1 MVSWIIC
8 NECKT
13 HQRVYA
19 KGLCGK
25 CYRKSRINYRKNK
38 NAEKYAKAKKENRCI
53 KCLKKVKPKLIVP
66 TKCKECMEKIRQY
79 NLNYHEKNKK

>member
-1 MVSWIIC
+1 MASWIIC
-8 NECKT
+8 DECKT

-19 KGLCGK
+19 KGLCIRCLK
-25 CYRKSRINYRKNK
+25 NQRIN
-38 NAEKYAKAKKENRCI
+38 EKYTKAKKENRCI